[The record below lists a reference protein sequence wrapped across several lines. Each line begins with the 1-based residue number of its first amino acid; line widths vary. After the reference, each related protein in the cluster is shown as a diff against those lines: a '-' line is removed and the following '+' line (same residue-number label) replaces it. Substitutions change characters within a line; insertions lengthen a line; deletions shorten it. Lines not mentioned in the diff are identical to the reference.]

1 MDGEPVIRELKVL
14 GAMLER
20 FNSVES
26 LLASII
32 TLHIRPDGA
41 RKEFLQ
47 SRLLH
52 SSIVSYASKV
62 KLVLA
67 ISQAVGGPKL
77 DRNKFH
83 EFGNIRNAFAH
94 GRIQTGKRRSAEGD
108 SSNGDEYYIVE
119 SIKGD
124 GSVQEMRRSVAVSK
138 SSAIYEEIKPKLR
151 ELEEIVRRAA
161 A

>member
-1 MDGEPVIRELKVL
+1 MDDKPVIRELKVL

-20 FNSVES
+20 FNAVES

-32 TLHIRPDGA
+32 TLHIRPDDA
-41 RKEFLQ
+41 QREFVQ

-67 ISQAVGGPKL
+67 ISRAVSGPKL
-77 DRNKFH
+77 DRNKLH

-94 GRIQTGKRRSAEGD
+94 GRIQTGKRKKIEADSREGD
-108 SSNGDEYYIVE
+108 DYYVVE

-124 GSVQEMRRSVAVSK
+124 GSVQEMRRNVAVSK
-138 SSAIYEEIKPKLR
+138 SSAIYSEVKPKLL
-151 ELEEIVRRAA
+151 ELEKIVRRAA
-161 A
+161 T